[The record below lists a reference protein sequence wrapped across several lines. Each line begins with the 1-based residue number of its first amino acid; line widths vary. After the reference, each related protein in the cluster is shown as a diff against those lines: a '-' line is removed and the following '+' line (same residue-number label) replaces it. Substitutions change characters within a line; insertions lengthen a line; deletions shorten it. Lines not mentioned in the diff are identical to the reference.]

1 MMKNKSKQRE
11 IEKCKDLLKDSTL
24 GNSQRFNLEAYLISL
39 EMKDT
44 K

>member
-1 MMKNKSKQRE
+1 MKTELQKIE

>member
-1 MMKNKSKQRE
+1 MKTELQKIE

-24 GNSQRFNLEAYLISL
+24 GNSQRFNIESYLISL

>member
-1 MMKNKSKQRE
+1 MKTELQKIE

-24 GNSQRFNLEAYLISL
+24 GNSQRFNIESYLISL
-39 EMKDT
+39 EVEDT